1 MEVIQVVQLDEYIP
15 KFDSKEVIKALKSIK
30 PENCIPREGAT
41 EAIYKMVNYPGET
54 FFLST
59 DKSIRFFYY
68 DNEDSIDLMKDQEPG
83 WSIDVSENIVKI
95 ILLFKDGDH
104 VVPVSFNFDI
114 TKDLY
119 RNSLKLLLKKK
130 GLRLILMSLAYGDF
144 LVDAKKYYLIPDHI
158 KKSLSGL

>member
-1 MEVIQVVQLDEYIP
+1 MLQLNEYIP
-15 KFDSKEVIKALKSIK
+15 QFDNKVVIKALKSIK
-30 PENCIPREGAT
+30 PENSIPREGAV
-41 EAIYKMVNYPGET
+41 EVIYKMINYPGET
-54 FFLST
+54 FFIST

-68 DNEDSIDLMKDQEPG
+68 DNEDFIDIMKDQEPG

-95 ILLFKDGDH
+95 ILLFKDEKDI
-104 VVPVSFNFDI
+104 VPVSFNFDI

-130 GLRLILMSLAYGDF
+130 GFRLILMSLAYGDF
-144 LVDAKKYYLIPDHI
+144 FIDAKKYYIIPDHI

>member
-1 MEVIQVVQLDEYIP
+1 MLQLDQYIP
-15 KFDSKEVIKALKSIK
+15 GFDNKEVLKALKGIK
-30 PENCIPREGAT
+30 PDNCIPREGAA
-41 EAIYKMVNYPGET
+41 EVIYKMINYPGET
-54 FFLST
+54 FFIST

-68 DNEDSIDLMKDQEPG
+68 DNEESIAVMKDQEPG

-104 VVPVSFNFDI
+104 LVPVSFNFDVA
-114 TKDLY
+114 KDLY

-144 LVDAKKYYLIPDHI
+144 MVDAKKYYLIPDHI